1 MRATN
6 ETVSDHKEAK
16 HLYSPGVISL
26 ENLLHFASTH
36 LCVLSCTR
44 SAHHRS
50 PGRVVLRL
58 RPVPCI
64 GLRKH
69 LPLLSSPG
77 PAFSP
82 GGAATFFDPAG
93 NFSGAHNATQTS
105 EPKPGPGPSVLLS
118 VPQCGA
124 RAKARRPT
132 RPQKNHALPCRRIM
146 LSPGPYRPR

>member
-105 EPKPGPGPSVLLS
+105 QSLAPGHQCCFPFRNVARGP
-118 VPQCGA
+118 
-124 RAKARRPT
+124 RRPT